1 MRIDAHDDYLE
12 NGLTIEEV
20 IDFCKLAKEAGVDTL
35 DVSRGNILSAG
46 LKYEVPSIDIPRAF
60 NIDNAA
66 KIRKETGM
74 LTIGVGRINTPQLA
88 EQILEDDKVDMVVI
102 GRGQLVDPDFCNK
115 AEAGKQK
122 KSTTVLDV
130 TRDAM
135 MDLRAK
141 ILRASLVFVTR
152 QSEERKNVN
161 SFRQRNQRKF

>member
-1 MRIDAHDDYLE
+1 MTYP
-12 NGLTIEEV
+12 EE
-20 IDFCKLAKEAGVDTL
+20 IFF
-35 DVSRGNILSAG
+35 SAG

-115 AEAGKQK
+115 AEAGKTEEIDYCVGCNQ
-122 KSTTVLDV
+122 DV
-130 TRDAM
+130 M
-135 MDLRAK
+135 MDLRVK
-141 ILRASLVFVTR
+141 ILRASLVLFVTQ
-152 QSEERKNVN
+152 QSEEKE
-161 SFRQRNQRKF
+161 